1 MTALEMIQKYYPAL
15 WSKEQVDELLT
26 NCKITVADYLT
37 VFPVTKETPM
47 VVDQDYYNTD
57 EAMTMLR
64 TAKLNELRNICN
76 NAIVAGVD
84 VTTSNSG
91 DTTEHFSLDSYDQNN
106 ITNMFY
112 SVMAGVEE
120 YPYHADGKECTTYT
134 KADIVAI
141 YVAAQSMITY
151 HTTYNNML
159 RVLVNRT
166 ADVETLAGITYGME
180 LPQDLAIMMQENIVT
195 AQAQIQKILTTLS
208 GGSVEV
214 KD

>member
-15 WSKEQVDELLT
+15 WSKEQVNELLT

-47 VVDQDYYNTD
+47 TD

>member
-1 MTALEMIQKYYPAL
+1 MTALEMVQKYYPAL
-15 WSKEQVDELLT
+15 WCKEQVNELLT

-37 VFPVTKETPM
+37 VFPISEDNPV
-47 VVDQDYYNTD
+47 TD
-57 EAMTMLR
+57 EMMNLLR
-64 TAKLNELRNICN
+64 TAKLNELRNYCN
-76 NAIVAGVD
+76 GAIEAGVD
-84 VTTSNSG
+84 VSTSNSG

-120 YPYHADGKECTTYT
+120 YPYHADGKECTTYS
-134 KADIVAI
+134 KSDIVAI
-141 YVAAQSMITY
+141 YVAAQSTITY

-166 ADVETLAGITYGME
+166 DDVETLAGITYGME
-180 LPQDLAIMMQENIVT
+180 LPQDLAAIMQENIVT

-208 GGSVEV
+208 GGSVNI

>member
-1 MTALEMIQKYYPAL
+1 MIQKYYPAL
-15 WSKEQVDELLT
+15 WCKEQVDELLV

-37 VFPVTKETPM
+37 VFPVSEENP
-47 VVDQDYYNTD
+47 VTD
-57 EAMTMLR
+57 DMMNLLR
-64 TAKLNELRNICN
+64 TSKLNELRSVCN
-76 NAIVAGVD
+76 NAIETGIDVA
-84 VTTSNSG
+84 TSNSG
-91 DTTEHFSLDSYDQNN
+91 DTSEHFSLDSYAQNN

-112 SVMAGVEE
+112 SVMAGIEE
-120 YPYHADGKECTTYT
+120 YPYHADGKECTTYNKT
-134 KADIVAI
+134 DIVAI

-166 ADVETLAGITYGME
+166 DDVDILAGITYGME
-180 LPQDLAIMMQENIVT
+180 LPQDLAAMMQGNIAT

-208 GGSVEV
+208 GGSVDV

>member
-47 VVDQDYYNTD
+47 TD

-166 ADVETLAGITYGME
+166 ADVETLTGITYGME